1 MSALRQIAEVTWM
14 GLASLPARKGAAAVV
29 ITGIAGVVGV
39 LVALL
44 AMRNGF
50 EATLGQTG
58 HVDEAIVLRAG
69 ANSELASQIL
79 REDALLIARTPGVSR
94 DIQGNP
100 LASPEVVV
108 VANLPLRSTGTDANA
123 QIRGVGP
130 QAFAL
135 RRGLQIIEGRTFRP
149 GRRELL
155 AGRGAARQF
164 KGLAPGNVLMLNQE
178 PWTVAGIFA
187 TDDATESEIWADA
200 EVVQSTYRRNAYQS
214 VRVRLT
220 DPQALPRLTAGLAEN
235 PQLRVEASTTRDYY
249 ATQSLRLRRLVN
261 FLATTVASIMAVGAI
276 FGALNT
282 MHAAVAARTRE
293 IAILRALGFGA
304 APVVCSVLV
313 EGLVLA
319 LAGGLLGAGVA
330 WMIFDQYTVSTLG
343 ANFSQVVFA
352 FRVTGPLVFDA
363 LALALAIG
371 FLGALWPALA
381 AARMPIPQGLR
392 TR

>member
-1 MSALRQIAEVTWM
+1 MSALRQITEVTWM
-14 GLASLPARKGAAAVV
+14 GLTSLPMRKGAAAVV
-29 ITGIAGVVGV
+29 VTGIAGVVGV

-44 AMRNGF
+44 AMRDGF

-58 HVDEAIVLRAG
+58 HADEAIVLRGG
-69 ANSELASQIL
+69 ANSELASQIS
-79 REDALLIARTPGVSR
+79 REDALLIARTPGVDR
-94 DIQGNP
+94 DAQGNP

-108 VANLPLRSTGTDANA
+108 IANLPLRSTGTDANA

-130 QAFAL
+130 QAFTL
-135 RRGLQIIEGRTFRP
+135 RRGLRIVAGRAFRA

-155 AGRGAARQF
+155 AGQGAARQF
-164 KGLAPGNVLMLNQE
+164 RGLSPGAILTLNQE
-178 PWTVAGIFA
+178 PWTVTGLFS
-187 TDDATESEIWADA
+187 TGDATESEIWADA
-200 EVVQSTYRRNAYQS
+200 EVVQSTYRRNAFQS
-214 VRVRLT
+214 VRVRLA
-220 DPQALPRLTAGLAEN
+220 DASALPRLTAGLAEN
-235 PQLRVEASTTRDYY
+235 PQLRVEASTTQEYY
-249 ATQSLRLRRLVN
+249 ATQSVRLRRLVN
-261 FLATTVASIMAVGAI
+261 FLATTVASIMAVGAV

-304 APVVCSVLV
+304 APVVCSVLL
-313 EGLVLA
+313 EGLLLA
-319 LAGGLLGAGVA
+319 LTGGLLGAGAA
-330 WMIFDQYTVSTLG
+330 WAVFDQYKVSTLG

-352 FRVTGPLVFDA
+352 FQVTAPLVRDA